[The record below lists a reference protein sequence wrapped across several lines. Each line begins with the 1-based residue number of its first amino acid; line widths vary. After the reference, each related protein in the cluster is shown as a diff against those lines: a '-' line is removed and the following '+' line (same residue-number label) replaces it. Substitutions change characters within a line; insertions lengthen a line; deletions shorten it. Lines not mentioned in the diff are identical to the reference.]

1 MTTYST
7 STLTLPDVTYSTHQ
21 SPAKLYLVMDY
32 CNGGELFFH
41 LKQAR
46 YLVNTPHRLGLGRAL
61 LPPQAGTATLRLSWA
76 EVT

>member
-1 MTTYST
+1 MWRSSTCSLLSLPLHLRYDTLLTLTTY
-7 STLTLPDVTYSTHQ
+7 Q

-46 YLVNTPHRLGLGRAL
+46 SLVITPPVRASSSS
-61 LPPQAGTATLRLSWA
+61 TSSRH
-76 EVT
+76 VT